1 MRGNFIFFGVILVF
15 LFAIVLM
22 SSRPFL
28 PTDMKGPA
36 PGSVVTDP
44 KKP

>member
-15 LFAIVLM
+15 LFAVVLM
-22 SSRPFL
+22 SSRAFL

-36 PGSVVTDP
+36 PGSVVVP